1 MGLSVVV
8 LLTMSFLVLGLF
20 FNELEGTSPIL
31 LLNKSRGICF
41 ALLFNELT
49 RVVQHYCLENQQSF
63 VTKVNF

>member
-31 LLNKSRGICF
+31 LLNKSRGIF
-41 ALLFNELT
+41 SLLFSELT
-49 RVVQHYCLENQQSF
+49 RVVQHHCLANQQSF